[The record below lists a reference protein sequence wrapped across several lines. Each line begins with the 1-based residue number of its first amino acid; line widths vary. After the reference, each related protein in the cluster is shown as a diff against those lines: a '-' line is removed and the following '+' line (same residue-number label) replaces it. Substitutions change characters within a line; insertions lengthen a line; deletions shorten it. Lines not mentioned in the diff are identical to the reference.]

1 MARFFFNHCSAGN
14 VSVDEIGTEYPSIEA
29 AYLDTYDAMLEIAFE
44 KLRTRHD
51 PAQDAF
57 EIMDGQG
64 HLLMHVPFSEVLRPH
79 HATKAPTGSLGRQ
92 IIATCD
98 RQMKR
103 SQTLKAE
110 LREEFNKTQSS
121 LQLVRANLARLRPVT
136 EEEPPEE

>member
-14 VSVDEIGTEYPSIEA
+14 VSVDEIGTEYSSIEA
-29 AYLDTYDAMLEIAFE
+29 AYLDTYEAMLEIAFE

-57 EIMDGQG
+57 EIMDDQG
-64 HLLMHVPFSEVLRPH
+64 HLLMHVPFSEVLRPRR
-79 HATKAPTGSLGRQ
+79 ATKAPTASRQ

-103 SQTLKAE
+103 TQTLKAE
-110 LREEFNKTQSS
+110 LREEFNKTESS